1 VYGRRR
7 VGKTFL
13 IREYFK
19 KELVFEIAGL
29 FHGTTNNQL
38 QNFTKELNARNT
50 KTNFDVP
57 KNWLAAF
64 ALLENYLNKLTS
76 YKKKVL
82 FL

>member
-1 VYGRRR
+1 MYGRRR

-29 FHGTTNNQL
+29 FHGTTNSQL

-50 KTNFDVP
+50 KANFDVP